1 MLKDPTKLVS
11 SVFKVSV
18 VSRNP
23 VIRQG
28 NANPL
33 PWIFCRSFSRQA
45 DPGSEFWTLALFSFH
60 DLVKDNQ
67 IDINHQYS

>member
-1 MLKDPTKLVS
+1 MLKGLAKLVS

-18 VSRNP
+18 VLRNP

-33 PWIFCRSFSRQA
+33 PWTFCRPFSRQT
-45 DPGSEFWTLALFSFH
+45 DPGSEFWTITLFSFH
-60 DLVKDNQ
+60 DLAKDNQ
-67 IDINHQYS
+67 IDINRQFS

>member
-1 MLKDPTKLVS
+1 MLKDPTKLLS

>member
-1 MLKDPTKLVS
+1 MLKGLAKLVS

-18 VSRNP
+18 VLRNP

-33 PWIFCRSFSRQA
+33 PWIFCRPFSRQT
-45 DPGSEFWTLALFSFH
+45 DPGGEFWTITLFSFH
-60 DLVKDNQ
+60 DLAKDNQ
-67 IDINHQYS
+67 IDINHQFI